1 MFKKF
6 IFNIK
11 LPTFPL
17 RFLFFAFLGSSEE
30 RECGCTSLSFVGRL
44 KKNADIILDKKL
56 IRIVAPLM
64 LDKNVSVQSTAVGA
78 LRNISLAD
86 PDICEQMVVDQDIM
100 TPLCKLL
107 LTFNDVEWK
116 PARKQF
122 SNFSLILK
130 LHWSV

>member
-1 MFKKF
+1 M
-6 IFNIK
+6 
-11 LPTFPL
+11 
-17 RFLFFAFLGSSEE
+17 FLFFTFLGSSEE

-107 LTFNDVEWK
+107 LTYNDVEWK

-122 SNFSLILK
+122 FNFSLILK
-130 LHWSV
+130 LQCVIFN